1 MATAESSIRDVAI
14 SHDEVQEDLANN
26 NDPNNNAIDVNTDE
40 EPQMAQVSDDPIPT
54 VNISDDISSIID
66 ILPESRKDDGTVR
79 HEKNWS
85 NPLRQG
91 VKLFERNMYC
101 FQRTNSTIFKLLS
114 SDIISF
120 TLYLPGR

>member
-91 VKLFERNMYC
+91 VKLFERNI
-101 FQRTNSTIFKLLS
+101 TIFKLLS

>member
-1 MATAESSIRDVAI
+1 MESMLIGRTKLHNIMVY
-14 SHDEVQEDLANN
+14 
-26 NDPNNNAIDVNTDE
+26 PNNNAIDVNTDE
-40 EPQMAQVSDDPIPT
+40 EPQLAQVSDDPIPT

-91 VKLFERNMYC
+91 VKLFERNI
-101 FQRTNSTIFKLLS
+101 TIFKILS
-114 SDIISF
+114 SDIISI

>member
-1 MATAESSIRDVAI
+1 MATAESSIHNVAI

-40 EPQMAQVSDDPIPT
+40 EPQMAQVSDDPTPT

-66 ILPESRKDDGTVR
+66 ILPESRKDDGMVR
-79 HEKNWS
+79 LEKNWS

-91 VKLFERNMYC
+91 VKLFLKKYVR
-101 FQRTNSTIFKLLS
+101 FSKHLLLS
-114 SDIISF
+114 KFFPRLLSHLHYI
-120 TLYLPGR
+120 Y

>member
-40 EPQMAQVSDDPIPT
+40 EPQMAQVSDDPIHDPIPT

-85 NPLRQG
+85 NPLIQG
-91 VKLFERNMYC
+91 VKLF
-101 FQRTNSTIFKLLS
+101 
-114 SDIISF
+114 
-120 TLYLPGR
+120 

>member
-91 VKLFERNMYC
+91 VKLFKRNVYC
-101 FQRTNSTIFKLLS
+101 FHRTNMIFKILS

>member
-101 FQRTNSTIFKLLS
+101 FQRTNITIFKILS

>member
-91 VKLFERNMYC
+91 VKLFKRNVYC
-101 FQRTNSTIFKLLS
+101 FHRTNITIFKILS

>member
-1 MATAESSIRDVAI
+1 MATAESSIHNVAI

-40 EPQMAQVSDDPIPT
+40 EPQMAQVSDDPTPT

-66 ILPESRKDDGTVR
+66 ILPESPKDDGMVR
-79 HEKNWS
+79 LEKNWS

-91 VKLFERNMYC
+91 IYY
-101 FQRTNSTIFKLLS
+101 FQNSFLGYYLIYIIFTRSLKTIWWKTCQQ
-114 SDIISF
+114 I
-120 TLYLPGR
+120 

>member
-1 MATAESSIRDVAI
+1 MATAESSIHNVAI

-40 EPQMAQVSDDPIPT
+40 EPQMAQVSHDPTPT

-66 ILPESRKDDGTVR
+66 TLPESRKEDGTIR
-79 HEKNWS
+79 LEKNWS

-91 VKLFERNMYC
+91 VKPVSYTHL
-101 FQRTNSTIFKLLS
+101 TLPTIL
-114 SDIISF
+114 
-120 TLYLPGR
+120 RV

>member
-1 MATAESSIRDVAI
+1 MATAESSIHNVAI

-40 EPQMAQVSDDPIPT
+40 EPQMAQVSDDPTPT

-66 ILPESRKDDGTVR
+66 ILPESRKDDGMVR
-79 HEKNWS
+79 LEKNWS

-91 VKLFERNMYC
+91 VRLF
-101 FQRTNSTIFKLLS
+101 
-114 SDIISF
+114 
-120 TLYLPGR
+120 

>member
-54 VNISDDISSIID
+54 VNISDDISSIIE

-85 NPLRQG
+85 NPLRQEG
-91 VKLFERNMYC
+91 
-101 FQRTNSTIFKLLS
+101 TTIFKILS